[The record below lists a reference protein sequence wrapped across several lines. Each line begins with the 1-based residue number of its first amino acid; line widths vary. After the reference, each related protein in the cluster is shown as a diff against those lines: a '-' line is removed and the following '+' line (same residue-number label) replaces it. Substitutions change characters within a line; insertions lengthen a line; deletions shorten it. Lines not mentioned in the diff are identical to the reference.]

1 MNQVIELLTP
11 RRSLAMKALAAGWL
25 ALLVWQCAGAQD
37 SAPGYPRDLVTDFWR
52 AATPVERSTAADA
65 LSNAASTP
73 EALYR
78 WLRLGPQYPGTAATG
93 VVNASRESAAG
104 LEFPYA
110 VLVPDNYDPARAYP
124 VEFML
129 HGGVGRPD
137 LPDDGV
143 YWRGGYDSLRQD
155 DRLIVVPAAWREA
168 YWWHENQAENLPAI
182 LQRVRRDYHV
192 DDNRVS
198 LTGVSDGGTGAWFFA
213 FKQPTEWSAFLSYIG
228 HPGVLRSPQ
237 SGGGYRLY
245 FENLMTKPVYIVN
258 GENDRLYPAESLA
271 SFVEILEQQGVNY
284 HFRVIAGGEHDTRW
298 LPEER
303 PAIEAFKAEHVRDP
317 FPEQIQWVA
326 DRVDRFNQN
335 HWIRIDELVEEGR
348 PALLQL
354 NREGNV
360 FSATARGV
368 SEFTLLLNPEEVN
381 FADPL
386 LVSVNGQVV
395 FTGNVRQSMS
405 TLLESAAALD
415 RSFLYTATLSIKV
428 P

>member
-1 MNQVIELLTP
+1 MRHAVAAL
-11 RRSLAMKALAAGWL
+11 LAA
-25 ALLVWQCAGAQD
+25 LVWQSAGAQE
-37 SAPGYPRDLVTDFWR
+37 AEPLYPRDLITNFWR
-52 AATPVERSTAADA
+52 ATTEAERSAAADE
-65 LSNAASTP
+65 LSNSAASP

-78 WLRLGPQYPGTAATG
+78 WFRLGPEYDAEAATG
-93 VVNASRESAAG
+93 VVVDSRSGPTGED
-104 LEFPYA
+104 FPYA
-110 VLVPDNYDPARAYP
+110 VLVPDDYDSETAYP

-129 HGGVGRPD
+129 HGGVGRPQ
-137 LPDDGV
+137 PPEDGV
-143 YWRGGYDSLRQD
+143 FWRGGYDSLRRD
-155 DRLIVVPAAWREA
+155 DRLVVVPAAWRDA

-182 LQRVRRDYHV
+182 LRRVRRNYHV

-213 FKQPTEWSAFLSYIG
+213 FKQPSDWASFLAYIG

-245 FENLMTKPVYIVN
+245 FENLMSKPIYIVN
-258 GENDRLYPAESLA
+258 GENDRLYPAESLG
-271 SFVEILEQQGVNY
+271 SFVEILEQEGVE
-284 HFRVIAGGEHDTRW
+284 HTFRVIAGGGHNTSW

-303 PAIEAFKAEHVRDP
+303 PAIEAFKREHPRDP

-326 DRVDRFNQN
+326 DRVDHFNQN
-335 HWIRIDELVEEGR
+335 HWIRIDELAEPGR

-360 FSATARGV
+360 FSATVRGV
-368 SEFTLLLNPEEVN
+368 SEFTLLLNPDEVN

-386 LVSVNGQVV
+386 LVSVNGRVV
-395 FTGNVRQSMS
+395 YTGTVRQSMA
-405 TLLESAAALD
+405 TLLESAQALD
-415 RSFLYTATLSIKV
+415 RDFLYTATLSVEV